1 MFGIYR
7 FVLSCMVVLAHLW
20 PALTDWTGVYAV
32 FSFYM
37 LSGYLIAFA
46 LNESYGFRFS
56 GLLRFL
62 SNRALRIYPPYLVVL
77 VAAIVIVLLIPDAA
91 QRINEKLVLPS
102 GLKGWLH
109 NIFILG
115 LNGDTSRLVPPAWS
129 VDVALF
135 FYFSMAILLVR
146 DRRITV
152 LWFAT
157 SLAITLFMLV
167 SQYGFNLRYASI
179 LGASLP
185 FSVGAM
191 IFHFRQKFMN
201 MSKWNILIAS
211 VLFVLHAI
219 SSKVLWNNPRS
230 MGFYLSLF
238 ISIYL
243 QTSLGS
249 LRRKNM
255 PSWIVKTDE
264 FLGNLS
270 YPVFL
275 CHWHVASII
284 ASLGFLGVSDGG
296 GILFFLSLP
305 WINLAAYLI
314 NFSVEKPISK
324 IRSRIRSHG
333 RLGA

>member
-37 LSGYLIAFA
+37 LSGYLSAFV
-46 LNESYGFRFS
+46 LNESYGFRFT

-62 SNRALRIYPPYLVVL
+62 SNRALRIYPSYLVVL
-77 VAAIVIVLLIPDAA
+77 VASIVIVLLIPDTA
-91 QRINEKLVLPS
+91 QRINEKLVFPS
-102 GLKGWLH
+102 DLKGWLH

-152 LWFAT
+152 LWFAA
-157 SLAITLFMLV
+157 SLAITLFMLI

-191 IFHFRQKFMN
+191 IFHFRQKFMK
-201 MSKWNILIAS
+201 MSRWNILIAS
-211 VLFVLHAI
+211 VLFVLYAI

-296 GILFFLSLP
+296 GNLFFLVYHGSTLLP
-305 WINLAAYLI
+305 T
-314 NFSVEKPISK
+314 
-324 IRSRIRSHG
+324 
-333 RLGA
+333 